1 VVALEGVNTIFPSM
15 SDTFN
20 WFPQKRKFPS
30 KYAYSNR
37 TFTFGKQTTEN
48 FIYKMVQW
56 RSTHSF
62 IFSFSCRF
70 FFGESREGSSRRGT
84 GIPRDQQQFQIVL
97 LAPHQDGTKQGRR
110 CSHATWSLDKLWAA
124 LPLVFS
130 VAWWT

>member
-1 VVALEGVNTIFPSM
+1 VVELEGVNTIFPSM

-37 TFTFGKQTTEN
+37 TFTFGKQTTDN
-48 FIYKMVQW
+48 FIYKKVQW

-84 GIPRDQQQFQIVL
+84 WNTSRSTAISDSSAGSTPRRDQ
-97 LAPHQDGTKQGRR
+97 TR
-110 CSHATWSLDKLWAA
+110 SEM
-124 LPLVFS
+124 
-130 VAWWT
+130 